1 MLLTPKPPPKKK
13 EDEEEPVEGE
23 ELTAEQL
30 AAALGLDI
38 PDEEMRVVGLY
49 GDIDERKSRETLSGL
64 LVLHHSGKSG
74 EEGEET
80 WEPLEFII
88 STYGGSADDMFAL
101 YDVMRLIQQDCEIHT
116 FGLGKVMSAGVL
128 LLAAGTKGKRK
139 IGANCRV
146 MIHSVIGGHQGALH
160 NLENEMDEI
169 RNSQETY
176 MAALVKE
183 TNLTKRTLSAL
194 LKRKVNVYLSASEAV
209 EYGIA
214 DIIV

>member
-30 AAALGLDI
+30 AAALGLDV

-80 WEPLEFII
+80 WEPL
-88 STYGGSADDMFAL
+88 
-101 YDVMRLIQQDCEIHT
+101 
-116 FGLGKVMSAGVL
+116 
-128 LLAAGTKGKRK
+128 
-139 IGANCRV
+139 
-146 MIHSVIGGHQGALH
+146 
-160 NLENEMDEI
+160 
-169 RNSQETY
+169 
-176 MAALVKE
+176 
-183 TNLTKRTLSAL
+183 
-194 LKRKVNVYLSASEAV
+194 
-209 EYGIA
+209 
-214 DIIV
+214 